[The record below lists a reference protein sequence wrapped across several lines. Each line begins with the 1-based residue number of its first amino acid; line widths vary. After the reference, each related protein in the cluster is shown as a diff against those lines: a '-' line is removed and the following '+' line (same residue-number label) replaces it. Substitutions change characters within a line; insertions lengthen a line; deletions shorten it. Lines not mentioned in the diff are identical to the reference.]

1 MNRLPYIQAILAA
14 LIGAFST
21 SALGQ
26 DGRVFNINL
35 SGIAVSPDAS
45 GTVQV
50 IGNPRGP
57 DLVIL
62 QARKLPPELRI
73 TVFLTQD
80 QLPGGLPAQFI
91 GELTTDTRGRGRL
104 VAIAE
109 VVNAFAS
116 GNPVADTDQDGVV
129 TGRGVSS
136 PPEAGGTA
144 VIHALNWFRGYLVP
158 PPGEVGV
165 TVFGPNENTLGGPP
179 VFISA
184 PALP

>member
-1 MNRLPYIQAILAA
+1 MNRLPYIHVILAA
-14 LIGAFST
+14 LIGAFPT

-26 DGRVFNINL
+26 DGRVIEINL
-35 SGIAVSPDAS
+35 SGTAVSPDAT
-45 GTVQV
+45 GTVRV

-57 DLVIL
+57 DLMIL
-62 QARKLPPELRI
+62 QARKLPPESRI

-91 GELTTDTRGRGRL
+91 GEFTTDTRGRGRL
-104 VAIAE
+104 VANAE

-136 PPEAGGTA
+136 PPPGGTA
-144 VIHALNWFRGYLVP
+144 VIHALNRFRGYLVP
-158 PPGEVGV
+158 PSGEVGGN
-165 TVFGPNENTLGGPP
+165 VFGPDENTLGGPP
-179 VFISA
+179 VFISD